1 MSNAEFIKPYTKIMR
16 KGKSKVEKQSHE
28 KDKNTAA
35 LIGIIARQN
44 AEIARLL
51 QENEK
56 LKILLSDAQT
66 CVEQMLDA
74 IVLKKEPKP

>member
-1 MSNAEFIKPYTKIMR
+1 MVTED
-16 KGKSKVEKQSHE
+16 
-28 KDKNTAA
+28 KDTAA

-56 LKILLSDAQT
+56 LKILLSDAQE
-66 CVEQMLDA
+66 CVEKMLDA
-74 IVLKKEPKP
+74 VGFKKEQKP

>member
-1 MSNAEFIKPYTKIMR
+1 MVTED
-16 KGKSKVEKQSHE
+16 
-28 KDKNTAA
+28 KDIAA

-44 AEIARLL
+44 VEIARLL
-51 QENEK
+51 QENAK

-74 IVLKKEPKP
+74 VVLKKEQQP

>member
-1 MSNAEFIKPYTKIMR
+1 MVTEDR
-16 KGKSKVEKQSHE
+16 
-28 KDKNTAA
+28 NTAA

-44 AEIARLL
+44 TEIAHLR
-51 QENEK
+51 QENAK

-74 IVLKKEPKP
+74 IVFKQEQKP

>member
-1 MSNAEFIKPYTKIMR
+1 ME
-16 KGKSKVEKQSHE
+16 HE
-28 KDKNTAA
+28 TDRNNAA

-44 AEIARLL
+44 TEIARLL
-51 QENEK
+51 QENAK

-74 IVLKKEPKP
+74 IVFKQEQQP

>member
-1 MSNAEFIKPYTKIMR
+1 MVTED
-16 KGKSKVEKQSHE
+16 
-28 KDKNTAA
+28 KDTAA

-44 AEIARLL
+44 TEIANLR
-51 QENEK
+51 QENAK

>member
-1 MSNAEFIKPYTKIMR
+1 MVTED
-16 KGKSKVEKQSHE
+16 
-28 KDKNTAA
+28 KDNAA

-44 AEIARLL
+44 TEIARLL
-51 QENEK
+51 QENAK

-74 IVLKKEPKP
+74 IVFKQEQQP

>member
-1 MSNAEFIKPYTKIMR
+1 MVTED
-16 KGKSKVEKQSHE
+16 
-28 KDKNTAA
+28 KDTAA
-35 LIGIIARQN
+35 LIGIITRQN

-51 QENEK
+51 QENAK

-74 IVLKKEPKP
+74 IVFKQESKP

>member
-1 MSNAEFIKPYTKIMR
+1 MVTEDR
-16 KGKSKVEKQSHE
+16 
-28 KDKNTAA
+28 NTAA

-56 LKILLSDAQT
+56 LKILLSDAQE
-66 CVEQMLDA
+66 CVEKMLDA
-74 IVLKKEPKP
+74 IVFKQEQQP

>member
-1 MSNAEFIKPYTKIMR
+1 M
-16 KGKSKVEKQSHE
+16 EKQSHE

-51 QENEK
+51 QENAK
-56 LKILLSDAQT
+56 LKILLSDAQE
-66 CVEQMLDA
+66 CVEKCWM
-74 IVLKKEPKP
+74 PSF

>member
-1 MSNAEFIKPYTKIMR
+1 MVTED
-16 KGKSKVEKQSHE
+16 
-28 KDKNTAA
+28 KDIAA

-44 AEIARLL
+44 VEIARLL
-51 QENEK
+51 QENAK

-74 IVLKKEPKP
+74 MLLKKETKP

>member
-1 MSNAEFIKPYTKIMR
+1 ME
-16 KGKSKVEKQSHE
+16 HE
-28 KDKNTAA
+28 TDRNNAA

-66 CVEQMLDA
+66 CVEQMLDVV
-74 IVLKKEPKP
+74 VLKKEPKP

>member
-1 MSNAEFIKPYTKIMR
+1 MR
-16 KGKSKVEKQSHE
+16 KGKKTVEHE
-28 KDKNTAA
+28 TDRNNAA

-44 AEIARLL
+44 TEIARLL
-51 QENEK
+51 QENAK

-74 IVLKKEPKP
+74 IVFKQEQQP

>member
-1 MSNAEFIKPYTKIMR
+1 MVTED
-16 KGKSKVEKQSHE
+16 
-28 KDKNTAA
+28 KDTAA

-51 QENEK
+51 QENAK
-56 LKILLSDAQT
+56 LKILLSDAQE

-74 IVLKKEPKP
+74 VGFKQEQKT

>member
-1 MSNAEFIKPYTKIMR
+1 MVTEDR
-16 KGKSKVEKQSHE
+16 
-28 KDKNTAA
+28 NTAA

-44 AEIARLL
+44 AEIAHLR
-51 QENEK
+51 QENAK

-74 IVLKKEPKP
+74 IVFKQEQKP

>member
-1 MSNAEFIKPYTKIMR
+1 MVTED
-16 KGKSKVEKQSHE
+16 
-28 KDKNTAA
+28 KDIAA

-44 AEIARLL
+44 VEIAHLL
-51 QENEK
+51 QENAK

-74 IVLKKEPKP
+74 IVFKQEQKP

>member
-1 MSNAEFIKPYTKIMR
+1 MVTED
-16 KGKSKVEKQSHE
+16 
-28 KDKNTAA
+28 KDVAA

-66 CVEQMLDA
+66 CVEQMLDVV
-74 IVLKKEPKP
+74 VLKKEPKP

>member
-1 MSNAEFIKPYTKIMR
+1 MVTED
-16 KGKSKVEKQSHE
+16 
-28 KDKNTAA
+28 KDVAA

-66 CVEQMLDA
+66 CVEKMLDA
-74 IVLKKEPKP
+74 VVLTNRRRLLVKTANTDTG

>member
-1 MSNAEFIKPYTKIMR
+1 MVTED
-16 KGKSKVEKQSHE
+16 
-28 KDKNTAA
+28 KDTAA

-44 AEIARLL
+44 IENARLL

>member
-1 MSNAEFIKPYTKIMR
+1 ME
-16 KGKSKVEKQSHE
+16 HE
-28 KDKNTAA
+28 TDRNTAA

-44 AEIARLL
+44 AEIAHLR
-51 QENEK
+51 QENAK

-74 IVLKKEPKP
+74 IVFKQEQKP

>member
-1 MSNAEFIKPYTKIMR
+1 MVTED
-16 KGKSKVEKQSHE
+16 
-28 KDKNTAA
+28 KDTAA

-44 AEIARLL
+44 TEIAHLR
-51 QENEK
+51 QENAK

-74 IVLKKEPKP
+74 IVFKQESKP

>member
-1 MSNAEFIKPYTKIMR
+1 MVTED
-16 KGKSKVEKQSHE
+16 
-28 KDKNTAA
+28 KDTAA

-44 AEIARLL
+44 VEIAHLL
-51 QENEK
+51 QENAK

-74 IVLKKEPKP
+74 VVLKKEPKP